1 MSDQC
6 GSQARIAM
14 RFYVNLNYFLAG
26 NESDKLRIRHFFKF
40 SSLTQLFLLDYFPP
54 FTSSQF
60 RTLMVTT
67 GCLWFFLFHSL
78 FCWSFYYFIN
88 IISNDF
94 WKKKRYYWRS
104 RACPS
109 VCSTVKKKF
118 EWTQKVH
125 KSSTLDLD
133 LTHTKNR
140 SSPILHTSTYKCFAF
155 ICKENNIFYAYQIQ

>member
-1 MSDQC
+1 
-6 GSQARIAM
+6 M

-40 SSLTQLFLLDYFPP
+40 SSLSQLFLLDYFPP

-94 WKKKRYYWRS
+94 WKKKNATTGVRVPVRRS
-104 RACPS
+104 VVLWKKILNGHKKFTKAQHWTLTWPTPKIALVRS
-109 VCSTVKKKF
+109 FTRRLINVLLLFVKKIIFFMHIKYSN
-118 EWTQKVH
+118 KV
-125 KSSTLDLD
+125 
-133 LTHTKNR
+133 
-140 SSPILHTSTYKCFAF
+140 
-155 ICKENNIFYAYQIQ
+155 